1 MSVES
6 AHPAA
11 GRRPGLPAPK
21 RGLGGALSRRYRG
34 SLFGIELLLVMVA
47 VMWLLEVIN
56 SLDSNALDN
65 AAGIYPRNV
74 DHLWAIFTA
83 PFLHAGFGHLISNT
97 VPFLFL
103 GLIVAWRGAARLA
116 LISLIVIVVGGLG
129 TWLFSPGGTD
139 TVGASGLVFGY
150 ATYLLIRGFFN
161 RRVLEILTGALVAI
175 VWGWVLLLSLVP
187 QPHVSWEGHV
197 AGAVGGVV
205 AASVLARYDRA
216 HRLPTELRPRHPLRA
231 RT

>member
-1 MSVES
+1 MSVQS
-6 AHPAA
+6 VRPAA
-11 GRRPGLPAPK
+11 RK
-21 RGLGGALSRRYRG
+21 RGVSGLLSRRYRT
-34 SLFGIELLLVMVA
+34 SVLGIELLLTMA
-47 VMWLLEVIN
+47 ALMWVLEVIN
-56 SLDSNALDN
+56 SLDSNRLDT
-65 AAGIYPRNV
+65 AAGIYPRSV

-83 PFLHAGFGHLISNT
+83 PFLHASFGHLISNT
-97 VPFLFL
+97 VPFVFL

-129 TWLFSPGGTD
+129 TWLLSPGGTD

-150 ATYLLIRGFFN
+150 ATYLLTRGFFA
-161 RRVLEILTGALVAI
+161 RRVFEIFTGAVVAI

-205 AASVLARYDRA
+205 AAWLLARRDRT
-216 HRLPTELRPRHPLRA
+216 HRLPPERRPRRSLQV